1 MPYYETVFIARQDLT
16 EAQVKDLTEQFS
28 KIITDNGG
36 KIHKTENWGLRML
49 AYRIN
54 KSRKGHYVLIEVDAP
69 SDAVIELE
77 RVMRLNEDVIRSLT
91 IRQNQLSDEPS
102 IMVEK
107 ASDKDDNK
115 KFKYSKEKKEEAA

>member
-36 KIHKTENWGLRML
+36 KMHKTENWGLRML

-107 ASDKDDNK
+107 ASDKDDNQ